1 MTCWLRVKA
10 PLYFYC
16 SALNT
21 PKVHALSASLL
32 PSISF
37 QFPRF
42 LLIPRRTGCHCST
55 STDFPHG
62 AAWTWQYSPPGS
74 ISKTQPVQHRH
85 WPEWLLVFILAQPN
99 GRVSGWWLSAWL
111 CNSETPCTQDF
122 GKGNLPTHK
131 SFLRFQIL
139 TNTKDTKAEW
149 SPGCWQPIP
158 QHQGEALWQCR
169 ELYAQSYGEWEV
181 SAQVFSEKDIIL
193 SWMGIVKQLKLTYWK

>member
-85 WPEWLLVFILAQPN
+85 WPEWLLGVHTGTAKWACFWLMAICLTLQLWNPMYPGLWERKSANTQEFPTFSDTYEHEGYQGGMVPRVLAAYTPAPRRGFVAVQ
-99 GRVSGWWLSAWL
+99 GAICAELWGVRGL
-111 CNSETPCTQDF
+111 C
-122 GKGNLPTHK
+122 
-131 SFLRFQIL
+131 
-139 TNTKDTKAEW
+139 
-149 SPGCWQPIP
+149 PG
-158 QHQGEALWQCR
+158 
-169 ELYAQSYGEWEV
+169 
-181 SAQVFSEKDIIL
+181 F
-193 SWMGIVKQLKLTYWK
+193 